1 MLAYFRSLIPTVMHL
16 MTHPS
21 IRMSDVTAHFHETP
35 EQVLAEALST
45 YLRDAEARG
54 KMHAPNPM
62 ATANLLV
69 SAIHSLAVFE
79 LMEIHAGQD
88 LKHAI
93 EHFVGA
99 LWSGLDPKG
108 RASKTHTPPRK
119 GNRKT

>member
-35 EQVLAEALST
+35 EQVLAEALAT

-54 KMHAPNPM
+54 KMHVSNPM
-62 ATANLLV
+62 ATANLLI

-79 LMEIHAGQD
+79 LMEIHGGQD
-88 LKHAI
+88 LEHAI
-93 EHFVGA
+93 EHFVEA
-99 LWSGLDPKG
+99 LWSGMDPDG
-108 RASKTHTPPRK
+108 RTSRKHIPHRK
-119 GNRKT
+119 GTRKS